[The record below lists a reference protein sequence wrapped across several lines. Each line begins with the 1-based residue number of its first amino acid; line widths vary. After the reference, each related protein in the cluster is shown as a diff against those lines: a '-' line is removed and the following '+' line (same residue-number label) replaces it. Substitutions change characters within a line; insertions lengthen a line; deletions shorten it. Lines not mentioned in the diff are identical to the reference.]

1 VPDPGARRGDIVLVA
16 GGVYASKPRP
26 AVIVQD
32 DLFDGTDSVTV
43 CPLTTSDVPA
53 PLLRMP
59 VPANDTTGIDS
70 PSFAM
75 IDKVTTVRRSSAG
88 EAIGRLDSVQMVEL
102 ERRLLVF
109 LGLAH

>member
-1 VPDPGARRGDIVLVA
+1 MSGSRAWRGDIVLVA

-32 DLFDGTDSVTV
+32 DLFEGTDSITV
-43 CPLTTSDVPA
+43 YPFTTSDVSA

-59 VPANDTTGIDS
+59 IPANDATGIDS

-88 EAIGRLDSVQMVEL
+88 EVIGRLDSMQMVEL

>member
-1 VPDPGARRGDIVLVA
+1 MSGSRAWRGDIVLVA
-16 GGVYASKPRP
+16 GGVYAGKPRP

-32 DLFDGTDSVTV
+32 DLFEGTDSITV
-43 CPLTTSDVPA
+43 YPFTTSDVPA

-59 VPANDTTGIDS
+59 IPANDATGIDS

-88 EAIGRLDSVQMVEL
+88 EVIGRLDSMQIVEL

>member
-1 VPDPGARRGDIVLVA
+1 MPDSPARRGDIVLVA

-32 DLFDGTDSVTV
+32 DLFDQTDSVTV
-43 CPLTTSDVPA
+43 CPFTTSDVSA

-59 VPANDTTGIDS
+59 IPANDTTGIDF

-75 IDKVTTVRRSSAG
+75 IDKVTTARRSSAG
-88 EAIGRLDSVQMVEL
+88 ETVGRLDSVQMLEL
-102 ERRLLVF
+102 ERRLFVF

>member
-1 VPDPGARRGDIVLVA
+1 MSELRSRRGDIVLVA

-32 DLFDGTDSVTV
+32 DLFDATDSVTV
-43 CPLTTSDVPA
+43 CPFTTSDVPA
-53 PLLRMP
+53 PLLRML
-59 VPANDTTGIDS
+59 VPADAATGIDS

-75 IDKVTTVRRSSAG
+75 VDKLTTVRRSNAG

>member
-1 VPDPGARRGDIVLVA
+1 MAQPEARRGDIVLVA

-26 AVIVQD
+26 AVILQD

-43 CPLTTSDVPA
+43 CPFTTSDVDA
-53 PLLRMP
+53 PLLRMAI
-59 VPANDTTGIDS
+59 PASDATGIDS

-88 EAIGRLDSVQMVEL
+88 PAIGRLDSVQMLEL

>member
-1 VPDPGARRGDIVLVA
+1 MSDSRVRRGDIVLVA

-32 DLFDGTDSVTV
+32 DLFDATDSVTV
-43 CPLTTSDVPA
+43 CPLTTSDVSA
-53 PLLRMP
+53 PLLRLP
-59 VPANDTTGIDS
+59 IPADDATGIDS

-75 IDKVTTVRRSSAG
+75 IDKVTTVRRSNAG
-88 EAIGRLDSVQMVEL
+88 AALGRLDSVQMVEL

>member
-1 VPDPGARRGDIVLVA
+1 MSGSRARRGDIVLVA

-32 DLFDGTDSVTV
+32 DLFEGTDCITV
-43 CPLTTSDVPA
+43 HPFTTSDVSA

-59 VPANDTTGIDS
+59 IPANDATGIDS

-88 EAIGRLDSVQMVEL
+88 EVIGRLDSMQMVEL